1 VLHTV
6 RPVSSPTSD
15 HRSLRLDMV
24 VRRATL
30 DGEDLGLTEQEFTVL
45 AALSGRAVVSRDE
58 LRRLAGLTHQSVR
71 RVDGILVQ
79 LRRVLGASAI
89 RTVRGRG
96 WMLQMQREVIDEAV

>member
-1 VLHTV
+1 MA
-6 RPVSSPTSD
+6 R
-15 HRSLRLDMV
+15 
-24 VRRATL
+24 RRAMLGDEQL
-30 DGEDLGLTEQEFTVL
+30 DLTDQEFTVL

-79 LRRVLGASAI
+79 LRRVLGPSAI

-96 WMLQMQREVIDEAV
+96 WMLQMDREVVDETV